1 MNISEMG
8 GGTPIGM
15 LRKDVVDQQ
24 AKQMN
29 RPQMNHQQMNH
40 QQMNHQQMEQYM
52 NNRNIDVDDQR
63 QKDDDAIDALINQIN
78 TESDESKPKKKKSK
92 LNKKNKLKKSKDTDT
107 DTDTD
112 DNKKPVTIEKKSK
125 FKLPFKIPEFVRD
138 PLLIWIIFI
147 LLSQNFIKQLIGK
160 YVKQINPNEE
170 GVVSLLGVVIYG
182 LIFAVLF
189 GLIKFL
195 LNMIL

>member
-1 MNISEMG
+1 MG

-15 LRKDVVDQQ
+15 LREDVVEKQARHFEKQ
-24 AKQMN
+24 AKHIEKQA
-29 RPQMNHQQMNH
+29 RHIEQQ
-40 QQMNHQQMEQYM
+40 
-52 NNRNIDVDDQR
+52 NIDLDDQR
-63 QKDDDAIDALINQIN
+63 QKDEDAIDALINQIN
-78 TESDESKPKKKKSK
+78 IDSDSDESKPKKKKKIKS
-92 LNKKNKLKKSKDTDT
+92 KKSNDT

-112 DNKKPVTIEKKSK
+112 DDKKNIKPEKKSR

-160 YVKQINPNEE
+160 YVHQINPNED
-170 GVVSLLGVVIYG
+170 GVVSFLGVVIYG

-189 GLIKFL
+189 GLVKFL
-195 LNMIL
+195 LNVIL